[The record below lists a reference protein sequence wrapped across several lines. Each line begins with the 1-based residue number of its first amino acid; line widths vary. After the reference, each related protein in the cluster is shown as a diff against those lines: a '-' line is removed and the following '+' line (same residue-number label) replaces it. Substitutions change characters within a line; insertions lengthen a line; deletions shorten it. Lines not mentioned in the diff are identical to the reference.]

1 MSESTNIPWP
11 SRQRRRDQ
19 GMTLPELLIAITVM
33 GMILTVLSSA
43 IIVTLRQADNTEG
56 RINVSRSEQTIGMWI
71 PADLSSASTVDTSPD
86 ATPCGAAVC
95 DGIDLSAGSNV
106 LLLSWSTD
114 TGSGTPTETNVS
126 YHFALAGD
134 GTTYELK
141 RVECTSSGA
150 GWACASMVVLRNL
163 PGPPAGDPFVPG
175 VANGAAC
182 RAPVNPVP
190 CTRPDWVIIVSEP
203 LAADATSEAQ
213 VASESERKDA
223 NRVIVSINGGGDA
236 EGAGGG
242 INQISITAGGTV
254 RTEIAANSVQGAPSF
269 VEARSRCGGP
279 MTVVVDES
287 NSIGSSIT
295 DVKAGVKKF
304 VEALAGTPVQLQVVG
319 FHTYSHVLGSTD
331 WSRYFDMTN
340 QADVNTLLAAI
351 NTLQGSWSSNPNGGT
366 NWEEALYRTFYKAD
380 GSTADII
387 PEAVVFFT
395 DGIPTFDRLVYHTS
409 PGIIPAEP
417 PAPSAPWAASTGS
430 SYSQVAFRRADYI
443 SNQFRRSVRMIGVGV
458 GSGITQ
464 SSNWVSDPGAGYRT
478 QWERGSYSY
487 VRDTIGYEARYQ
499 KKDSKN
505 GPYYWVNLLTYNA
518 AASNRRNDAGWTE
531 VTEAE
536 YKSFENP
543 VNTNSNDGG
552 RTVTNSTPVS
562 TAEYNANKTNPLYRA
577 VTKTYNN
584 GPDWE
589 IWTGSRSSGNSNEYR
604 STKVYNSPPY
614 EGYDPAVTATT
625 RNDVILARMI
635 AGNDNGTPAIWDGT
649 KYTNAEIADM
659 YVLPQWSQFGSAME
673 AVALGECGGTLT
685 LQTKIGGTTPA
696 PDPFRY
702 QNSAVKDSAG
712 NPVALEPTVVTTNQQ
727 FTTGTFDFLVPNGQF
742 VTVDV
747 LPQNYSDLNSYS
759 PGSWSCRAG
768 NQPRSFT
775 PIDIAGAGAWKG
787 VRVRVAANEAV
798 SCTLSVSH

>member
-1 MSESTNIPWP
+1 
-11 SRQRRRDQ
+11 
-19 GMTLPELLIAITVM
+19 
-33 GMILTVLSSA
+33 
-43 IIVTLRQADNTEG
+43 
-56 RINVSRSEQTIGMWI
+56 
-71 PADLSSASTVDTSPD
+71 
-86 ATPCGAAVC
+86 
-95 DGIDLSAGSNV
+95 
-106 LLLSWSTD
+106 
-114 TGSGTPTETNVS
+114 
-126 YHFALAGD
+126 
-134 GTTYELK
+134 
-141 RVECTSSGA
+141 
-150 GWACASMVVLRNL
+150 
-163 PGPPAGDPFVPG
+163 
-175 VANGAAC
+175 
-182 RAPVNPVP
+182 
-190 CTRPDWVIIVSEP
+190 
-203 LAADATSEAQ
+203 
-213 VASESERKDA
+213 
-223 NRVIVSINGGGDA
+223 
-236 EGAGGG
+236 
-242 INQISITAGGTV
+242 
-254 RTEIAANSVQGAPSF
+254 
-269 VEARSRCGGP
+269 

-319 FHTYSHVLGSTD
+319 FHTYSHVLGTTD
-331 WSRYFDMTN
+331 WSKYYDMTN

-351 NTLQGSWSSNPNGGT
+351 DTLKGSWSSNPNGGT

-380 GSTADII
+380 GSTADTI

-417 PAPSAPWAASTGS
+417 AAPGAPWPASTGS
-430 SYSQVAFRRADYI
+430 SYSQVAFNRADYI

-458 GSGITQ
+458 GSGITKT
-464 SSNWVSDPGAGYRT
+464 SNWISDPGAGYRS

-499 KKDSKN
+499 KRDS
-505 GPYYWVNLLTYNA
+505 GGSPYYWVNLATYNA
-518 AASNRRNDAGWTE
+518 AANNRRKDVGWTS
-531 VTEAE
+531 VTQAE
-536 YKSFENP
+536 YLSFENP

-552 RTVTNSTPVS
+552 RTVISSSTPVS
-562 TAEYNANKTNPLYRA
+562 TAEYNANKSNPLYRA

-625 RNDVILARMI
+625 RNDVILARLI
-635 AGNDNGTPAIWDGT
+635 AGNDNGTPANWDGT

-659 YVLPQWSQFGSAME
+659 YVLPQWSQFRSAME

-747 LPQNYSDLNSYS
+747 LPQNYSDLKTYT

-768 NQPRSFT
+768 NQPRAFT
-775 PIDIAGAGAWKG
+775 PIDIPGAGAWKG

>member
-1 MSESTNIPWP
+1 MHAEPP
-11 SRQRRRDQ
+11 VRRRDA
-19 GMTLPELLIAITVM
+19 GMTLPELLVAMVVL
-33 GMILTVLSSA
+33 GMIITVLSSA
-43 IIVTLRQADNTEG
+43 IIVTIRQSDNTEG
-56 RINVSRSEQTIGMWI
+56 RLNVARSEQTIGMWI

-86 ATPCGAAVC
+86 VTPCGSPVC

-106 LLLSWSTD
+106 LLLSWSSD
-114 TGSGTPTETNVS
+114 TGTGTTVSTNVS
-126 YHFALAGD
+126 YHFALSDD
-134 GTTYELK
+134 GSSYELS
-141 RVECTSSGA
+141 RVVCSSSGGA
-150 GWACASMVVLRNL
+150 WTCSSFVVLRDL
-163 PGPPAGDPFVPG
+163 PGPPAGEPFVPG

-182 RAPVNPVP
+182 RAAADPLP

-203 LAADATSEAQ
+203 LAADATSDS
-213 VASESERKDA
+213 VPPKPVSESQRKDA

-236 EGAGGG
+236 AGAGGG

-254 RTEIAANSVQGAPSF
+254 RTQIAANSVQGAPSF

-295 DVKAGVKKF
+295 SVKAGVSKF
-304 VEALAGTPVQLQVVG
+304 VEALAGTPVQIQVVG
-319 FHTYSHVLGSTD
+319 FHTYSHVLGSSD
-331 WSRYFDMTN
+331 WSHYFDMTN

-351 NTLQGSWSSNPNGGT
+351 NTLQGSWSGSPNGGT
-366 NWEEALYRTFYKAD
+366 NWEEALFRTFYQAD
-380 GSTADII
+380 GTTAETI
-387 PEAVVFFT
+387 PETVVFFT
-395 DGIPTFDRLVYHTS
+395 DGVPTFDRLVHKTT

-417 PAPSAPWAASTGS
+417 PVPGAPWATSTGS

-464 SSNWVSDPGAGYRT
+464 SSSWVSDPGAGYRT

-505 GPYYWVNLLTYNA
+505 GPYYWVNLATFNG
-518 AASNRRNDAGWTE
+518 AASNRRNDAGWTS
-531 VTEAE
+531 VTFAE
-536 YKSFENP
+536 YTTFENP
-543 VNTNSNDGG
+543 VNSDSNDGG
-552 RTVTNSTPVS
+552 RTVITGSTPVS
-562 TAEYNANKTNPLYRA
+562 TVEYNANKTNPLYRA

-604 STKVYNSPPY
+604 STKIYNSPPY
-614 EGYDPAVTATT
+614 EAYDPAITAST
-625 RNDVILARMI
+625 RNDVILARLI
-635 AGNDNGTPAIWDGT
+635 AGNDNGTAASWNGT
-649 KYTNAEIADM
+649 TYTNAEIADM
-659 YVLPQWSQFGSAME
+659 YVLPQWSQFGTAME

-696 PDPFRY
+696 PDPFSY
-702 QNSAVKDSAG
+702 QNAAVKDFAG
-712 NPVALEPTVVTTNQQ
+712 NPVALEPTIVTTNQQ
-727 FTTGTFDFLVPNGQF
+727 FTTGTFDFIVPNGQF

-747 LPQNYSDLNSYS
+747 LPQNYSELKAYT
-759 PGSWSCRAG
+759 PGTWSCRAG

-775 PIDIAGAGAWKG
+775 PIDIPDGGAWKG

-798 SCTLSVSH
+798 SCTLSVTR